1 MGKTITVNRT
11 LYAVFPNLFDDF
23 EETMGYLGKDG
34 LNTTQFFNFMC
45 RLSENLM
52 AKKITFF
59 LK

>member
-11 LYAVFPNLFDDF
+11 LYAVFPNLFDDS

-45 RLSENLM
+45 RL
-52 AKKITFF
+52 
-59 LK
+59 